1 MQNPTS
7 AGRILVKHEELSH
20 PAYPIQLPS
29 FSESV
34 HHPTL
39 VSDGKNVKLGIIVNH
54 QWGKPDLLKEEDKKR
69 KNSPSLALQEIYIL
83 GKRELQYFQIW
94 IVWCQVSWKF
104 SYELS

>member
-54 QWGKPDLLKEEDKKR
+54 Q
-69 KNSPSLALQEIYIL
+69 
-83 GKRELQYFQIW
+83 
-94 IVWCQVSWKF
+94 
-104 SYELS
+104 